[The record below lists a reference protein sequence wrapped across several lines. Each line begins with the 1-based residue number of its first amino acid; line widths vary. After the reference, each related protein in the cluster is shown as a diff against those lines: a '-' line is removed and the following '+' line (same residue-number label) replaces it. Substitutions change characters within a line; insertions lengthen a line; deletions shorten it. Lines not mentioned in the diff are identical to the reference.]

1 MWLPWQASYHNNNTC
16 GLSLLS
22 LGTTKRNINSIL
34 LRTKELLAYHCG
46 CHGNAFE
53 NLGNLVY
60 DNFELSLGT
69 YVPNMF
75 LIRFQTNEF

>member
-1 MWLPWQASYHNNNTC
+1 MWLPWQPSYHSNNT
-16 GLSLLS
+16 LLS
-22 LGTTKRNINSIL
+22 LGTTKRDINSIL

-46 CHGNAFE
+46 CHGNTFTFA
-53 NLGNLVY
+53 NLVN

-69 YVPNMF
+69 YAPNML